1 MQILIYVE
9 ADLIDILDED
19 LIVNIS
25 KIKKLNSCHKPFRDK
40 LEHKNAKMDYDIV
53 SVLLG

>member
-25 KIKKLNSCHKPFRDK
+25 KIKKYAKWHNMSFRDRFGNE
-40 LEHKNAKMDYDIV
+40 LQV
-53 SVLLG
+53 